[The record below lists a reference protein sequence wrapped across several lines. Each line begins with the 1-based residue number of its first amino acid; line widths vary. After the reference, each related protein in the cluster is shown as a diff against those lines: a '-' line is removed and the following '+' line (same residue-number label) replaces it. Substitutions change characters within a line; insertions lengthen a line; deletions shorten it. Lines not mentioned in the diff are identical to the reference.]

1 VAGPLPLSR
10 AFVDAL
16 RPPTE
21 GLFPSVELEESLHA
35 LWVAGQ
41 AAWPQAGLDG
51 ADFARDLAA
60 RIGAAEAGPS
70 LSRLHGTDLYLACA
84 CARGLPAAVALFE
97 THYMSR
103 VPAFVGRLDPA
114 GTLTDEVAQELRIQL
129 LLPAAGGEARIGD
142 YSGRGELAAW
152 LRVVALRAALKLRRA
167 QRRLGVG
174 VELPPTDLG
183 RGPDPERDYLRL
195 RYRADYEAAFRA
207 ALGSLESTERL
218 LLKLH
223 YVDGLNIDRIG
234 AIYRLHRS
242 TVARQLASHR
252 RKLLDLTRGRL
263 RERLNLSD
271 SEFDSILALV
281 RSQMVM
287 SLRGALS

>member
-1 VAGPLPLSR
+1 
-10 AFVDAL
+10 
-16 RPPTE
+16 
-21 GLFPSVELEESLHA
+21 
-35 LWVAGQ
+35 
-41 AAWPQAGLDG
+41 
-51 ADFARDLAA
+51 
-60 RIGAAEAGPS
+60 
-70 LSRLHGTDLYLACA
+70 
-84 CARGLPAAVALFE
+84 
-97 THYMSR
+97 
-103 VPAFVGRLDPA
+103 
-114 GTLTDEVAQELRIQL
+114 
-129 LLPAAGGEARIGD
+129 
-142 YSGRGELAAW
+142 
-152 LRVVALRAALKLRRA
+152 VALRAALKLRRA

-174 VELPPTDLG
+174 IELPPTDLG
-183 RGPDPERDYLRL
+183 RSPDPERDYLRL

-207 ALGSLESTERL
+207 ALASLESAERL

-223 YVDGLNIDRIG
+223 YVDSLNIDRIG